1 MNHTIVATALI
12 VALCGGMLGLLEYG
26 RRLGK
31 KRLDRDPESA
41 RAGVA
46 AMDGTVFALL
56 GLLIAFT
63 FSSAAARFQVR
74 RELITNETNA
84 IGTAW
89 LRLALLPTEAQPA
102 ARENMRKY
110 VEARLAV
117 YAAIPDREMMQ
128 AELQRVSAA
137 QNELWRIVIDARGGK
152 SQGWEIVVLPALNE
166 MFDISTTRTHAIR
179 WHPPLIV
186 FLLLTVLALGC
197 SLLAGFAMSAATY
210 RPLIHMLAFS
220 CVVALTV
227 YVIVDFEFPRYGLIR
242 VDDDDQALIDL
253 RASMD

>member
-1 MNHTIVATALI
+1 
-12 VALCGGMLGLLEYG
+12 MLGLLEYG

-46 AMDGTVFALL
+46 AADGAVFGLL

-89 LRLALLPTEAQPA
+89 LRLDLLPALAQPA
-102 ARENMRKY
+102 AREGMRRY
-110 VEARLAV
+110 VDARLAV
-117 YAAIPDREMMQ
+117 YGAIPNE
-128 AELQRVSAA
+128 AAVAAALEGVSTA
-137 QNELWRIVIDARGGK
+137 QTELWRVVIESRGGE
-152 SQGWEIVVLPALNE
+152 QRGWEVVVLPALNE
-166 MFDISTTRTHAIR
+166 MFDISTTRTHAFR
-179 WHPPLIV
+179 WHPPVHV
-186 FLLLTVLALGC
+186 FVLLGVLALGC
-197 SLLAGFAMSAATY
+197 AFLGGFAMAAATF
-210 RPLIHMLAFS
+210 RPTVHMFAFS
-220 CVVALTV
+220 LVVALTV

-253 RASMD
+253 RASLR